1 MLRRLVVC
9 GASNVSFASS
19 SNLTLPQPLPTAAAS
34 LQVSWPSTF
43 SVMITL
49 ISLSRQSSP
58 VRNDPSFRG
67 EQPPMVF
74 DLFFH
79 SSQLSEIRFFVFSMS
94 MSSLVTKQRRLIAPL
109 QIVELDRS
117 LLQSSEDRRRPL
129 KIIVC
134 CGFGSCTTSAVE
146 LCMARHTNLIVVSF
160 RLTAATG

>member
-1 MLRRLVVC
+1 LLRQLVVC

-117 LLQSSEDRRRPL
+117 LLRSCEDRRRPL
-129 KIIVC
+129 KILVC
-134 CGFGSCTTSAVE
+134 CRFDSSATSVVE
-146 LCMARHTNLIVVSF
+146 LWLDT
-160 RLTAATG
+160 LT

>member
-1 MLRRLVVC
+1 MFSTLYSHIYSTDVTVWSCKYILAYMINWQQPPTFIGKQVLC
-9 GASNVSFASS
+9 ASNVSFASS

-117 LLQSSEDRRRPL
+117 FMRS
-129 KIIVC
+129 
-134 CGFGSCTTSAVE
+134 CGRSMSTPG
-146 LCMARHTNLIVVSF
+146 
-160 RLTAATG
+160 